1 MKLIKISVFTLLWL
15 FINTAYALKSDA
27 DQPVYIDS
35 NTASFNDKTQI
46 SIYTGNVI
54 TQQGTLYITSDKLVV
69 YLKDGSIVKM
79 VFTGKPAKFKQLPGK
94 GKEYIHGEGLTGEYY
109 PDQNKLILIEEA
121 VVSQGGSRSASRR
134 IVYDSKNALIKAGD
148 KSSDSKR
155 VHSVF
160 KSKKNKDEKPASSQ
174 NSTESE

>member
-1 MKLIKISVFTLLWL
+1 MKLIKISVISFLLL
-15 FINTAYALKSDA
+15 FINEVYALESDS

-54 TQQGTLYITSDKLVV
+54 TKQGTLYITSDKLVV
-69 YLKDGSIVKM
+69 HLKNGDVEKM
-79 VFTGKPAKFKQLPGK
+79 IFTGKPAKFKQLPGV

-109 PDQNKLILIEEA
+109 PKQNKLILIEEA
-121 VVSQGGSRSASRR
+121 VVSQGSSRSASR
-134 IVYDSKNALIKAGD
+134 IIIYDSKNALIKAGD
-148 KSSDSKR
+148 KSSDTKR

-160 KSKKNKDEKPASSQ
+160 KSKAKNDNQPAIEPEKK
-174 NSTESE
+174 